1 MRQLATVV
9 SLLPDGRALLTVE
22 RKSACSGDCHRC
34 SGCGAATETIR
45 FAARNPIGA
54 EPGAEVWVETESRPV
69 LLAAALVYALP
80 LALLLA
86 VYLLVTAL
94 GGRSLL
100 PSAAAFAVGLV
111 PAFWL
116 DRRLRQRPPV
126 SRIVSYR

>member
-22 RKSACSGDCHRC
+22 RRSACSGDCHRC

-45 FAARNPIGA
+45 FAARNLIGA

-69 LLAAALVYALP
+69 LLSAALVYVLP
-80 LALLLA
+80 LVLFLT
-86 VYLLVTAL
+86 VYLLASAL
-94 GGRSLL
+94 GGRPLL
-100 PSAAAFAVGLV
+100 PSAAAFAVGLA

-116 DRRLRQRPPV
+116 DRRLRRRPPV
-126 SRIVSYR
+126 FRIVSYR